1 MDVLVKFA
9 SFVFQLGIGMV
20 LLWIGLIGV
29 LAVLNII
36 FKEIN

>member
-29 LAVLNII
+29 LAVLNLIYDRI
-36 FKEIN
+36 K

>member
-1 MDVLVKFA
+1 MDILVKFA
-9 SFVFQLGIGMV
+9 SFVFQLGLGVV